1 MKFAFSMLLDFV
13 ETSKTASEIG
23 DLLTMAGFELEGIE
37 EVEGEMMLDIKVVS
51 NRGDGLS
58 VLGLARE
65 VLAKD
70 TGAKPTP
77 LYERAKARFP
87 TDDGGEWAAHELAR
101 VRIEAADC
109 DRFSA
114 RVFVGDFNKPS
125 PEWMQKRLRI
135 GGVRAISLLVDLSN
149 YVMLELGQPTHA
161 YDLDTLAGQEIV
173 VRHAK
178 PGEKVTTLNGDE
190 HELNG
195 QMMICDG
202 EKPVGVPGVMGGL
215 ETEVTPSTKRVL
227 LESAHF
233 VNTNVRKTRKQLGL
247 STEASY
253 RFERS
258 VDPEGTVE
266 ALNRFAELLAQVDGG
281 ASFIPGV
288 IDVIGD
294 PPTVELITVRVS
306 RACQLL
312 GMEVSASDAAGYLER
327 LGFETN
333 GSGNEFEVLAPSWRP
348 DVVQEYD
355 VVEEIGRVHGYDRIP
370 EAPLMGTTT
379 QGGVFGFDKFVDGV
393 RDAALRLGFV
403 QNISSSLMDTHP
415 LDDPLG
421 TRVGPRNPNSPE
433 MALLRN
439 SLWPNLA
446 DNARRNGGANLRLFE
461 IGAVFGVPKP
471 DSEVRKLALILTGG
485 AAEDHWEKLP
495 EPPPTF
501 FTLKAAVEEICGRR
515 LNFSKRSTDP
525 RFHPTRQAE
534 IMLYGPIGEV
544 LQDLTQGHFASLAD
558 SSPGSSNA
566 WAVALVG
573 QLHPD
578 IADDLDLPQDSF
590 LAELD
595 LQLLYDLGPTSLRM
609 KPISRNPA
617 VRRDI
622 AVLVDKSVPYLQLK
636 KTVAEACGDLLEK
649 QWLTDVYDGKGIPE
663 GKHSLT
669 LALQIRKM
677 GENLTDEEANQVRD
691 QAVAALAKLGASQR

>member
-13 ETSKTASEIG
+13 ETTKTAAEIG
-23 DLLTMAGFELEGIE
+23 DLLTMAGFELEGIG

-70 TGAKPTP
+70 SNSKPTP
-77 LYERAKARFP
+77 LYARAKARFQM
-87 TDDGGEWAAHELAR
+87 DDSGEWAAHELAK
-101 VRIEAADC
+101 VRLEAADC

-161 YDLDTLAGQEIV
+161 YDLDTLAQQEIV

-178 PGEKVTTLNGDE
+178 AGEKVTTLNGDE

-202 EKPVGVPGVMGGL
+202 ERPVGVPGVMGGL
-215 ETEVTPSTKRVL
+215 ETEVTPNTKRML

-233 VNTNVRKTRKQLGL
+233 VSTNVRKTRKQLAL

-258 VDPEGTVE
+258 VDPEGTVA
-266 ALNRFAELLAQVDGG
+266 ALNRFAELLAEVDGG
-281 ASFIPGV
+281 TSLVPGV
-288 IDVIGD
+288 IDVIG
-294 PPTVELITVRVS
+294 ELPSPEPIPVRVPRAS
-306 RACQLL
+306 RLL
-312 GMEVSASDAAGYLER
+312 GMEVSANEAAGYLER
-327 LGFETN
+327 LGFEID
-333 GSGNEFEVLAPSWRP
+333 GSGDQFEVMPPSWRP

-355 VVEEIGRVHGYDRIP
+355 VVEEIGRVHGFDRIP

-379 QGGVFGFDKFVDGV
+379 QGGVFGFDKYVEDT
-393 RDAALRLGFV
+393 RDVALRLGFV
-403 QNISSSLMDTHP
+403 QNVSTSLMGAHP
-415 LDDPLG
+415 LDDPVG

-433 MALLRN
+433 MSLLRN
-439 SLWPNLA
+439 SLWPNLVE
-446 DNARRNGGANLRLFE
+446 NARRNGGMNLRLFE

-471 DSEVRKLALILTGG
+471 NSEVRKLAVILTGG
-485 AAEDHWEKLP
+485 APEDHWEKLP
-495 EPPPTF
+495 ETPPTF
-501 FTLKAAVEEICGRR
+501 FTLKAAIGEVLAGHAQWEPANDAR
-515 LNFSKRSTDP
+515 L
-525 RFHPTRQAE
+525 HPTRQAQTRGA
-534 IMLYGPIGEV
+534 LIG
-544 LQDLTQGHFASLAD
+544 QI
-558 SSPGSSNA
+558 
-566 WAVALVG
+566 
-573 QLHPD
+573 HPD
-578 IADDLDLPQDSF
+578 RADELNLPTDTF
-590 LAELD
+590 LAEVD
-595 LQLLYDLGPTSLRM
+595 LQTIFESRRLRHPM
-609 KPISRNPA
+609 RPISRNPA

-622 AVLVDKSVPYLQLK
+622 AVLVDKSVPYDDLRAAVDK
-636 KTVAEACGDLLEK
+636 ACGELLEK
-649 QWLTDVYDGKGIPE
+649 QWLTDVYDGKGIPD